1 MLTYQEFDLMSES
14 QTSKRENNTKKFT
27 NKKQIKAKTQIAIF
41 SLKKKFMCVALKV
54 PMVLYRSHPQLSCAA
69 KLL

>member
-1 MLTYQEFDLMSES
+1 MVTYQEFDLMSES
-14 QTSKRENNTKKFT
+14 QTSKRENNMKKFT
-27 NKKQIKAKTQIAIF
+27 NKKQIKDANCNLF
-41 SLKKKFMCVALKV
+41 FKKKFMCVTLKV